1 MSHIYSIGAREDN
14 YEVRE
19 IEYDDFYTAN
29 KSCRKAYLGEMPDHS
44 EGVFRD
50 LGFMI
55 NLEELNERDD
65 KGKYAARRIY
75 ELYDK
80 EF

>member
-1 MSHIYSIGAREDN
+1 MSHIYSIGPKEDN
-14 YEVRE
+14 YEVKE
-19 IEYDDFYTAN
+19 IEYDYFYTAG
-29 KSCRKAYLGEMPDHS
+29 KSCRKAYIGDIPDHS
-44 EGVFRD
+44 EGIFRD
-50 LGFMI
+50 LHFMI
-55 NLEELNERDD
+55 NLEELGQRDD

>member
-1 MSHIYSIGAREDN
+1 
-14 YEVRE
+14 
-19 IEYDDFYTAN
+19 
-29 KSCRKAYLGEMPDHS
+29 
-44 EGVFRD
+44 
-50 LGFMI
+50 MI
-55 NLEELNERDD
+55 NLEELIEKDG

>member
-1 MSHIYSIGAREDN
+1 MSHIYSIGSREDN

-19 IEYDDFYTAN
+19 IEYDDFYTAG
-29 KSCRKAYLGEMPDHS
+29 KSCRKAYVGDIPDHS
-44 EGVFRD
+44 ESNFRD
-50 LGFMI
+50 LKFMI
-55 NLEELNERDD
+55 DLEELIEKDG